1 LGLTKTLVN
10 FEIGIHLKTDQ
21 IMGKVFHSL
30 LIISMALAGPLCHSQ
45 TTLQISEPR
54 LELKNQKI
62 HIYYDIDQIDSLE
75 KVFITIDI
83 RDEKGNP
90 IEANALDGDIGTVEN
105 GGMNKQIVWNL
116 EADSVFINTYI
127 FVKINARV
135 IPPPVQAIVES
146 EEETTQKIEDSPEE
160 KEPASESKSS
170 AFNRTA
176 IMLQSLALPGLGLSR
191 VTGNPH
197 WIRGVAGY
205 GCLAGSVILNR
216 QAIRT
221 FDSVEDLDDPDKAE
235 VAFDNS
241 VRQDK
246 ISTGLAYAALG
257 IWIADVVWTWVGT
270 SDLNKLSVGT
280 VIDPLSHAPM
290 LCFRYTFQTMK

>member
-1 LGLTKTLVN
+1 M
-10 FEIGIHLKTDQ
+10 GIHLKTDQ

-30 LIISMALAGPLCHSQ
+30 LIISFLLAGPLCHSQ

-54 LELKNQKI
+54 LELKDQLI
-62 HIYYDIDQIDSLE
+62 HIYYDIDQMDSLE
-75 KVFITIDI
+75 KVFITIDV

-90 IEANALDGDIGTVEN
+90 VKANALDGDIGTVEN
-105 GGMNKQIVWNL
+105 GGMNKQIIWNL
-116 EADSVFINTYI
+116 EADSVFINAYI

-135 IPPPVQAIVES
+135 IPLPAQAIVES
-146 EEETTQKIEDSPEE
+146 EEEIAQKIEDSPEV

-170 AFNRTA
+170 TFNRTA

-205 GCLAGSVILNR
+205 SCLVSSVILNR

-221 FDSVEDLDDPDKAE
+221 FDSIENLDDPTEAE
-235 VAFDNS
+235 AAFDKS

-246 ISTGLAYAALG
+246 ISAGLAYAALG

-270 SDLNKLSVGT
+270 SDLSRLSVGAGM
-280 VIDPLSHAPM
+280 DPLSHAPM
-290 LCFRYTFQTMK
+290 LCFRYTFQNMK

>member
-1 LGLTKTLVN
+1 
-10 FEIGIHLKTDQ
+10 
-21 IMGKVFHSL
+21 MGKVFHSL
-30 LIISMALAGPLCHSQ
+30 LIISMALMGPLCHSQ
-45 TTLQISEPR
+45 ITLQISEPR
-54 LELKNQKI
+54 LELKDQMI
-62 HIYYDIDQIDSLE
+62 HIYYDIDNSNPSE
-75 KVFITIDI
+75 KYFISIDI

-90 IEANALDGDIGTVEN
+90 VEANALEGDIGTVEN
-105 GGMNKQIVWNL
+105 GGMNKQIIWNL
-116 EADSVFINTYI
+116 EADSVYINAYI

-146 EEETTQKIEDSPEE
+146 EEEYAQKIEDSPEV
-160 KEPASESKSS
+160 KDQSTESTTST
-170 AFNRTA
+170 FNRTA

-205 GCLAGSVILNR
+205 GCLVSSVILNR

-221 FDSVEDLDDPDKAE
+221 FDSIEELEDPAE
-235 VAFDNS
+235 AQAAFDKS

-246 ISTGLAYAALG
+246 ASAGLAYAALG
-257 IWIADVVWTWVGT
+257 IWIVDVVWTWVGT
-270 SDLNKLSVGT
+270 SDLNKLSVGAD
-280 VIDPLSHAPM
+280 IDPLSQVPM